1 LYLCGL
7 KLKNREISVAS
18 QSAKSPKKTKTSRLP
33 SDDAQ
38 AARRPRILVT
48 NDDGID
54 AEGLEVLAKAMSKIG
69 EVTVVAPNAPQSGM
83 SHAMTLGKP
92 LRIKKAYKHKKFFGY
107 AISGTP
113 VDCVKAA
120 LAQILP
126 EKPDLVVSG
135 INHGS
140 NTAIN
145 ILYSGTVA
153 AAREAAIAKIPAIA
167 FSLTTYGNPDFR
179 YAAKFAKQL
188 ALKVLKHGLPAET
201 LLTVNIPNLPEE
213 KIKGVAITQQ
223 GKSKWHE
230 TMIERA
236 DAYGEP
242 YYWLRGE
249 LVLQDDSLED
259 DEFAIRNDY
268 VSVTPISFDQTN
280 YAFLETVRTWNLK
293 K

>member
-1 LYLCGL
+1 MAN
-7 KLKNREISVAS
+7 KQPSKTPTS
-18 QSAKSPKKTKTSRLP
+18 SAQHSTSESSPQK
-33 SDDAQ
+33 
-38 AARRPRILVT
+38 RPFILVT

-54 AEGLEVLAKAMSKIG
+54 AEGLEFLAKSMSRIADIM
-69 EVTVVAPNAPQSGM
+69 VVAPTLSQSGM

-107 AISGTP
+107 AVSGTP

-120 LAQILP
+120 LAHILP
-126 EKPDLVVSG
+126 QKPDLVVSG

-167 FSLTTYGNPDFR
+167 FSLTTYSNPDFR
-179 YAAKFAKQL
+179 YAAKFARQL

-213 KIKGVAITQQ
+213 KIKGVVVTQQ

-249 LVLQDDSLED
+249 LMLQDDSLED
-259 DEFAIRNDY
+259 DEFAVRNDY

-280 YAFLETVRTWNLK
+280 YAFLETIRSWNLK